1 MHSIAFFI
9 RPLCSLRSRKRFNG
23 ADADTVLCNRAAAT
37 MLLREKETSYV
48 LLGSANALLSKL
60 EGVIESREHGGHGD
74 DSSHHVG
81 TLLII
86 RRGLGS

>member
-48 LLGSANALLSKL
+48 LLGSANALLQARRRHLKA
-60 EGVIESREHGGHGD
+60 ENMAVIDRIDARKMMMIHIVWERCC
-74 DSSHHVG
+74 
-81 TLLII
+81 
-86 RRGLGS
+86 